1 MMGEMLKRNSSIK
14 YNIYNKRM
22 EDSGKKQVSGKNG
35 SRKIDSKLVTNYE
48 SRATQI
54 DLDIQRIREDM
65 K

>member
-1 MMGEMLKRNSSIK
+1 
-14 YNIYNKRM
+14 M

-54 DLDIQRIREDM
+54 DLDIQRLREDM